1 MNDGPVLVIDD
12 SLTIR
17 KLLEMTLG
25 RAGHA
30 HEMASLGREGLTMA
44 RRVKPRLILLDYV
57 LPDVKGTEVCE
68 ELDRDPST
76 ADVPVVIMSGKGD
89 DIRPLFKSR
98 RTVVDFVAK
107 PFSPAEILH
116 VIARALGRSA
126 PSTAGASTP
135 AVNERPTT
143 SVYTATY
150 SATPAAAATATAMEP
165 ARDQREAAARILF
178 GALRERL
185 ARIPEWLVEVDGQ
198 PAAPFLARRLL
209 TPEVV
214 GSVLSGLTP
223 LIGVPTVA
231 APLPPPAA
239 SPFAGSTAFLPVLQL
254 LRLVADTHRTGVL
267 HLGGDDGVDA
277 WFERGDLRLAS
288 PREATAGRRVLA
300 TAGMAE
306 EPGRAAG
313 WSGAARAANVPLAV
327 VVADECG
334 PAGAAA
340 LRTIGRQALVR
351 QTAEGPVEWSWSDLS
366 ALPEPVARASRP
378 ISIDQ
383 LALDRLRLVDDWSQV
398 ELDVSS
404 LGQVCERVPA
414 MRTRLPLFE
423 LTPEEA
429 KVLLLVDGRRPVKD
443 VLERSGLSTFD
454 VFHILY
460 RLIQVRLVQP
470 RGEAPTR
477 RPGPVL
483 LCAGEGVAGPL
494 ADWLG
499 RRGETLASCAP
510 DGLLERILTAAPRLA
525 LVDLD
530 GVADPEA
537 LARGVRA
544 RLEVSDTPLVALA
557 PRADRGLQR
566 ALAEAGYDRVL
577 AKPVHLNAIGRLLDG
592 LEPGASP

>member
-30 HEMASLGREGLTMA
+30 HEMASLGREGLTLA

-68 ELDRDPST
+68 ELDRDPVT

-116 VIARALGRSA
+116 VIARALGRGA
-126 PSTAGASTP
+126 PASP
-135 AVNERPTT
+135 PTT
-143 SVYTATY
+143 SVTERPATAAYTATY
-150 SATPAAAATATAMEP
+150 SATPAATATATATEP
-165 ARDQREAAARILF
+165 ARDHREAAAKVLF

-185 ARIPEWLVEVDGQ
+185 ARVPEWLVEVDGQ

-214 GSVLSGLTP
+214 GSVLNGLTP
-223 LIGVPTVA
+223 LIGAPAAVAA
-231 APLPPPAA
+231 APLPTA

-267 HLGGDDGVDA
+267 RLGGDDGVDA

-288 PREATAGRRVLA
+288 PREAAAGRRVLA

-313 WSGAARAANVPLAV
+313 WSGAARTAGVPLAV

-334 PAGAAA
+334 PAGSAA

-351 QTAEGPVEWSWSDLS
+351 QAAEGPVEWSWNDLP
-366 ALPEPVARASRP
+366 ALPEPVARTARP

-398 ELDVSS
+398 ELDVRS
-404 LGQVCERVPA
+404 LGQVCERAPG
-414 MRTRLPLFE
+414 MRQRLPLFE

-460 RLIQVRLVQP
+460 RLIQVRLAQP
-470 RGEAPTR
+470 RGDAPAR
-477 RPGPVL
+477 RTGPVL
-483 LCAGEGVAGPL
+483 LCAGDGVAGPL

-499 RRGETLASCAP
+499 RRGETLAACATG
-510 DGLLERILTAAPRLA
+510 DLLERILDAAPRLA

-530 GVADPEA
+530 GVADPA
-537 LARGVRA
+537 VLARSVRA

-557 PRADRGLQR
+557 PRADRGLLR
-566 ALAEAGYDRVL
+566 ALGDAGYDRVL

>member
-1 MNDGPVLVIDD
+1 
-12 SLTIR
+12 
-17 KLLEMTLG
+17 
-25 RAGHA
+25 
-30 HEMASLGREGLTMA
+30 MA

-116 VIARALGRSA
+116 VIARALGRGA
-126 PSTAGASTP
+126 PSAAGAATV
-135 AVNERPTT
+135 VNERPTT

-150 SATPAAAATATAMEP
+150 SATPAATATAMEP
-165 ARDQREAAARILF
+165 VRDQREVAARILF

-185 ARIPEWLVEVDGQ
+185 ARVPEWLIEVDGQ

-223 LIGVPTVA
+223 LIG
-231 APLPPPAA
+231 APLAIAAAQTLPAA

-267 HLGGDDGVDA
+267 RLGGDDGVDA

-313 WSGAARAANVPLAV
+313 WSGAARAAGVPLAV

-334 PAGAAA
+334 PAGSTA
-340 LRTIGRQALVR
+340 LRIIGRQALVR

-366 ALPEPVARASRP
+366 ALPESVARVARP

-398 ELDVSS
+398 ELDVRS
-404 LGQVCERVPA
+404 LGQVCERAPG

-423 LTPEEA
+423 LTPEETR
-429 KVLLLVDGRRPVKD
+429 VLLLVDGRRPVKD

-470 RGEAPTR
+470 RGDAPAR
-477 RPGPVL
+477 RSGPVL
-483 LCAGEGVAGPL
+483 VCAAIGAGDGVAGPL

-499 RRGETLASCAP
+499 RRGEALAACAP
-510 DGLLERILTAAPRLA
+510 DALLERILAASPRLV

-537 LARGVRA
+537 LARSVRA
-544 RLEVSDTPLVALA
+544 RLEVSDTPLIALA
-557 PRADRGLQR
+557 ARTDRGLLR
-566 ALAEAGYDRVL
+566 ALGEAGYDRVL

-592 LEPGASP
+592 HEPGASP